1 VTRARAIRVRAHAK
15 INLTLRVGPVQADGY
30 HPLQTVFQSLAL
42 HDTLEV
48 APRPG
53 PFELTC
59 SDPSVPVDDR
69 NLVTRAARALWS
81 ALGKAGDPRGVSIHL
96 AKHIPMQAGLGGGSS
111 DAASALLALA
121 RLWEPRGPRADV
133 AGIAARLGSD
143 VPYFLLGGT
152 ALGLSRG
159 EDLYPLDD
167 LPPFWVVLALPA
179 FGVATA
185 DAYRWFDEDRRRRA
199 GARPGPAGVVAA
211 WRGRPLVLLND
222 LEGPVARR
230 HPEIGAARRALE
242 SAGARAAAMT
252 GSGSAVFGLFAG
264 EAPAR
269 RAARAVAE
277 AGFVAL
283 LTRTVDRRTCQRV
296 HFSFASSS
304 PRHA

>member
-1 VTRARAIRVRAHAK
+1 VTRPRRVRIRAYAK
-15 INLTLRVGPVQADGY
+15 VNLSLRVGAVQPDGF

-42 HDTLEV
+42 HDTLEI
-48 APRPG
+48 ALRRG

-59 SDPSVPVDDR
+59 SDPGVPVGDR
-69 NLVTRAARALWS
+69 NLVTRAARELWS
-81 ALGKAGDPRGVSIHL
+81 ALGRPGEPRDVAMHL
-96 AKHIPMQAGLGGGSS
+96 VKHIPMQSGLGGGSS
-111 DAASALLALA
+111 DAASALSALA
-121 RLWEPRGPRADV
+121 RLWRPRGAMPDLA
-133 AGIAARLGSD
+133 AIAARLGSD

-159 EDLYPLDD
+159 QELYPLED
-167 LPPFWVVLALPA
+167 LPGFFVVLALPA

-185 DAYRWFDEDRRRRA
+185 DAYRWFDEDRGTPGASPGGAA
-199 GARPGPAGVVAA
+199 GAISA
-211 WRGRPLVLLND
+211 WHGLSLALAND
-222 LEGPVARR
+222 LEAPVARR
-230 HPEIGAARRALE
+230 HPEIGAARRTLE
-242 SAGARAAAMT
+242 GAGAEAASMT
-252 GSGSAVFGLFAG
+252 GSGSAVFGLFAA
-264 EAPAR
+264 APAAR

>member
-1 VTRARAIRVRAHAK
+1 VTPPRTFRVRAYAK
-15 INLTLRVGPVQADGY
+15 LNLTLRVGALQADGF

-48 APRPG
+48 MPHRG
-53 PFELTC
+53 PFRLTC
-59 SDPSVPVDDR
+59 SDPGVPVDGR

-81 ALGKAGDPRGVSIHL
+81 ALGRAGEPRGVAVHL
-96 AKHIPMQAGLGGGSS
+96 TKHIPMQAGLGGGSS
-111 DAASALLALA
+111 DAASTLSALA
-121 RLWEPRGPRADV
+121 RLWRPRGARADLS
-133 AGIAARLGSD
+133 AIAADLGSD

-159 EDLYPLDD
+159 EELYPLED
-167 LPPFWVVLALPA
+167 LPAFSVVLALPP

-185 DAYRWFDEDRRRRA
+185 EAYRWFDEDHPLQLNMPPGA
-199 GARPGPAGVVAA
+199 GRSITGWPGC
-211 WRGRPLVLLND
+211 PLPLEND
-222 LEGPVARR
+222 LENAVARR
-230 HPEIGAARRALE
+230 HPEIAAARLALE
-242 SAGARAAAMT
+242 AAGAEAASMT
-252 GSGSAVFGLFAG
+252 GSGSAVFGLFTG
-264 EAPAR
+264 EAAAR

-277 AGFVAL
+277 ADFVAV